1 MKILNDF
8 PNESKEP
15 LLKLHKSLNTN
26 SVEEVLNCVE
36 GALGPGI
43 CDMILR
49 KPDKK
54 RERYTMRLDYEEVLI
69 GYPVAAFALG
79 IVGIILTGHYI

>member
-1 MKILNDF
+1 MKILNDC

-36 GALGPGI
+36 AGLGPHV

-49 KPDKK
+49 RPDKK
-54 RERYTMRLDYEEVLI
+54 KERYIKRERFPVERPLI
-69 GYPVAAFALG
+69 Q
-79 IVGIILTGHYI
+79 

>member
-1 MKILNDF
+1 MKILNDL

-15 LLKLHKSLNTN
+15 LLKLHKSLNIS

-54 RERYTMRLDYEEVLI
+54 KERYAKRLDYEEDLVV
-69 GYPVAAFALG
+69 YPVAAITLG
-79 IVGIILTGHYI
+79 IVGIIPTSPH

>member
-1 MKILNDF
+1 MKILNDS

-26 SVEEVLNCVE
+26 SIEEVLSCIE
-36 GALGPGI
+36 AALGPGV

-54 RERYTMRLDYEEVLI
+54 KERYTRVWNVKRLMKDTRLYPEVSGL
-69 GYPVAAFALG
+69 A
-79 IVGIILTGHYI
+79 T

>member
-1 MKILNDF
+1 MKILNDC

-26 SVEEVLNCVE
+26 SVEVVLNCVE
-36 GALGPGI
+36 AALGPHV

-49 KPDKK
+49 RLDKKKERYVK
-54 RERYTMRLDYEEVLI
+54 RERF
-69 GYPVAAFALG
+69 PVEQPLMQQ
-79 IVGIILTGHYI
+79 IVCCKI

>member
-1 MKILNDF
+1 MKILNDL

-15 LLKLHKSLNTN
+15 LLKLHKSLNTS
-26 SVEEVLNCVE
+26 SVEEVLHCVE

-54 RERYTMRLDYEEVLI
+54 KERYVKRLDCEEDLVVYPMVAFTLGVI
-69 GYPVAAFALG
+69 GT
-79 IVGIILTGHYI
+79 ILTGCH

>member
-1 MKILNDF
+1 MKILNDL

-54 RERYTMRLDYEEVLI
+54 KERCAKRLDCVEDLVLS
-69 GYPVAAFALG
+69 YFLNFTMQSV
-79 IVGIILTGHYI
+79 VRHVNS

>member
-1 MKILNDF
+1 MKILNDS
-8 PNESKEP
+8 PNEIKEP

-26 SVEEVLNCVE
+26 SVEEVLNCAE
-36 GALGPGI
+36 SALGPGV

-54 RERYTMRLDYEEVLI
+54 KERYVKSK
-69 GYPVAAFALG
+69 VFC
-79 IVGIILTGHYI
+79 

>member
-1 MKILNDF
+1 MKILNDC

-26 SVEEVLNCVE
+26 SIEEVLNCVE
-36 GALGPGI
+36 VALGPHV

-49 KPDKK
+49 RPDKK
-54 RERYTMRLDYEEVLI
+54 KERYIKRERFPVEEQLMQ
-69 GYPVAAFALG
+69 
-79 IVGIILTGHYI
+79 